1 MSFNYNGNLLATCG
15 GDRYIK
21 IYDVNSSRVLQSI
34 STNSAENLFISMALD
49 YGGERLLTGST
60 DKTVSIYHSQSG
72 KHLHSFLG
80 HGDKVNSV
88 TWTNYKEKC
97 ASGSDDKQLKIWDIE
112 KASNIMSVGCQK
124 SLKVLKSN
132 NV

>member
-15 GDRYIK
+15 GDRHIK
-21 IYDVNSSRVLQSI
+21 IYDVNSSRILQSI

-88 TWTNYKEKC
+88 TWTNYK
-97 ASGSDDKQLKIWDIE
+97 
-112 KASNIMSVGCQK
+112 
-124 SLKVLKSN
+124 
-132 NV
+132 